1 MDRKEVFI
9 DFDRL
14 FENYADKYYHEHE
27 YEYDRPDDFAR
38 DLDKVYNEWATS
50 PQTVLG
56 GLSPS
61 EFFEKIP
68 TGELIDILKG
78 ACAGDNN
85 PSSLLFDRIASEP
98 SLLDGL
104 CELAKD
110 SSDEKLLNVTLSL
123 INELGGGKN
132 GFYLDMIERDID
144 AAVKE
149 QCIDMLCSRA
159 NEVEGELLSR
169 AQKTDDVGMI
179 ELYLEVLTYCK
190 PGNDKIL
197 ELLKMM
203 LELDPNTAFIAGLI
217 ARYGD
222 ERATAYLYPLLDT
235 CDYAAYLEIRNA
247 IEELGG
253 SVDDN
258 YRDFSGDP
266 MYIALKG
273 KKF

>member
-123 INELGGGKN
+123 INELGGGEN
-132 GFYLDMIERDID
+132 CFYLDMIERDID

-159 NEVEGELLSR
+159 SEVESELLSR

-197 ELLKMM
+197 DFLKMM

-222 ERATAYLYPLLDT
+222 ERAVAYLYPLLDT